1 MDLITSPWFGKTD
14 LAFVK
19 RFRLGGSRSIEA
31 RMDLYNVFNNI
42 NFTPIGCRRVPVR
55 PTGKLPAPPAT

>member
-42 NFTPIGCRRVPVR
+42 NFTPIGVQ
-55 PTGKLPAPPAT
+55 TGASAANWKLPAPPAT